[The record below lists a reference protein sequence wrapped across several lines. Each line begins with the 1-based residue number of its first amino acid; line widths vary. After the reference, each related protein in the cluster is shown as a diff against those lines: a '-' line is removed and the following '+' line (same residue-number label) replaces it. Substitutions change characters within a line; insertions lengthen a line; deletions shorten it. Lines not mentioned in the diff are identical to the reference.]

1 MEVLFEHFAK
11 EGGRNMSASNYLVI
25 QDWMIEEL
33 KLKGMDLIIY
43 AIIFGFS
50 QDERSGFVGSQKY
63 LAFWCNSSIRGVQK
77 SLNKLTQNGLI
88 YKSDS
93 GLRTRNLDELS
104 SLKSEQSSCVEDEQ
118 SSCQGELSSC
128 QGELCSEK
136 DELSSPNN
144 IDNIFILKEKINKKE
159 KLDADDDEKK
169 RFKIPSVIEIASYCR
184 KRNNTVDPQRFF
196 DFYESKGWMIGKN
209 KMKDWKAAVR
219 TWENQERKRRQS
231 NDTLPYV

>member
-1 MEVLFEHFAK
+1 MEVLFEHFAT
-11 EGGRNMSASNYLVI
+11 EGEMNMSASNYLVI

-50 QDERSGFVGSQKY
+50 QGEKSGFVGSQKY

-93 GLRTRNLDELS
+93 GLRTRSLDELS
-104 SLKSEQSSCVEDEQ
+104 SLKSEQSSCEQDELC
-118 SSCQGELSSC
+118 SEKD
-128 QGELCSEK
+128 ELCSEK

-144 IDNIFILKEKINKKE
+144 IDNTFILKEKINKKE

-184 KRNNTVDPQRFF
+184 KRNNTVDAQRFF

-219 TWENQERKRRQS
+219 TWENQERKRRKS

>member
-1 MEVLFEHFAK
+1 MEVLFEYFAT

-50 QDERSGFVGSQKY
+50 QDEKSGFVGSQKY

-93 GLRTRNLDELS
+93 GLRTRSIDELS
-104 SLKSEQSSCVEDEQ
+104 SLKSEQSSCEQDEQ
-118 SSCQGELSSC
+118 SSCQ
-128 QGELCSEK
+128 

-184 KRNNTVDPQRFF
+184 KRNNSIDAQRFF

-219 TWENQERKRRQS
+219 TWENQEKKIRQS

>member
-1 MEVLFEHFAK
+1 MEVLFEHFAT

-93 GLRTRNLDELS
+93 GLRTRSLDELS
-104 SLKSEQSSCVEDEQ
+104 SLKSEQSSCAEDEQ

-128 QGELCSEK
+128 RGELCSEK

-184 KRNNTVDPQRFF
+184 KRNNTIDAQRFF

>member
-1 MEVLFEHFAK
+1 MEVLFEHLAT

-104 SLKSEQSSCVEDEQ
+104 SLKNEQSSCVEDEQ

-128 QGELCSEK
+128 RGELCSEK

-144 IDNIFILKEKINKKE
+144 IDNTFILKEKINKKE

-184 KRNNTVDPQRFF
+184 KRNNTVDAQRFF

-219 TWENQERKRRQS
+219 TWENQERKRKKS

>member
-1 MEVLFEHFAK
+1 
-11 EGGRNMSASNYLVI
+11 MSASNYLVI

-50 QDERSGFVGSQKY
+50 QDEKSGFVGSQKY

-93 GLRTRNLDELS
+93 GLRTRSIDELS
-104 SLKSEQSSCVEDEQ
+104 SLKSEQSSCEQ
-118 SSCQGELSSC
+118 DELSSC
-128 QGELCSEK
+128 KGELCSEK

-159 KLDADDDEKK
+159 KFDADDDEKK

-184 KRNNTVDPQRFF
+184 KRNNSIDAQRFF

-219 TWENQERKRRQS
+219 TWENQEKKIRQS

>member
-1 MEVLFEHFAK
+1 MEVLFEHLAT

-50 QDERSGFVGSQKY
+50 QDEKSGFVGSQKY

-104 SLKSEQSSCVEDEQ
+104 SLKSEQSSCEQ
-118 SSCQGELSSC
+118 DELSSC

-184 KRNNTVDPQRFF
+184 KRNNTVDAQRFF

>member
-1 MEVLFEHFAK
+1 
-11 EGGRNMSASNYLVI
+11 MSSSNYLVI

-50 QDERSGFVGSQKY
+50 QDEKSGFVGSQKY

-93 GLRTRNLDELS
+93 GLRTRSIDELS
-104 SLKSEQSSCVEDEQ
+104 SLKSEQSSCAEDEQ
-118 SSCQGELSSC
+118 SSC

-136 DELSSPNN
+136 DELSSSNN

-184 KRNNTVDPQRFF
+184 KRNNTVDAQRFF

-219 TWENQERKRRQS
+219 TWENQERKRRKS

>member
-1 MEVLFEHFAK
+1 
-11 EGGRNMSASNYLVI
+11 MSASNYLVI

-50 QDERSGFVGSQKY
+50 QDEKSGFVGSQKY

-93 GLRTRNLDELS
+93 GLRTRSIDELS
-104 SLKSEQSSCVEDEQ
+104 SLKSEQSSCQD
-118 SSCQGELSSC
+118 ELSSC

-184 KRNNTVDPQRFF
+184 KRNNTVDAQRFF

-219 TWENQERKRRQS
+219 TWENQERKRRKS

>member
-1 MEVLFEHFAK
+1 MEVLFEHFST
-11 EGGRNMSASNYLVI
+11 EGGRNMSVSNYLVI

-50 QDERSGFVGSQKY
+50 QDEKSGFVGSQKY

-104 SLKSEQSSCVEDEQ
+104 SLKSEQSSCEQDEQ
-118 SSCQGELSSC
+118 SSCQDELSSC

-144 IDNIFILKEKINKKE
+144 IDNTFILKEKINKKE
-159 KLDADDDEKK
+159 KLDADVKKKK
-169 RFKIPSVIEIASYCR
+169 RFKKPSVLEIAAYCR
-184 KRNNTVDPQRFF
+184 ERNNNVDPQYFY
-196 DFYESKGWMIGKN
+196 DFYESKEWMVGKN
-209 KMKDWKAAVR
+209 KMTDWKASVR
-219 TWENQERKRRQS
+219 TWEIRERKQRQR